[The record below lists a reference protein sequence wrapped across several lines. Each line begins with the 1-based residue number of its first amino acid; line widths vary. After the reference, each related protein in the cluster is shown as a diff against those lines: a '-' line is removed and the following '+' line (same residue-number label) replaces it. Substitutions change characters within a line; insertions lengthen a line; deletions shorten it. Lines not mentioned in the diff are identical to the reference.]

1 MILAALIHYWSCR
14 EIGTPVT
21 VDLAPRSHHIRA
33 VVDRFLDSPVEPVER
48 APAGTRAYRF
58 AVAAAGHGFL
68 AAWTAAGLA
77 RSSLLLGGNGARQGQ
92 IRVTL
97 EEWHRQAWAAAPFL
111 GGSDRERLRMLF
123 RPAAFGQAERD
134 TRCWMGGVEVVSP
147 RFTGRS
153 PGEEAGP
160 VCAWINLGGLAG
172 RSLAA
177 LEAAHAW
184 DGGSLFDEGV
194 DGLVWCVRAEEAG
207 TLGTAYGLGRLAAAL
222 KPRQLKVLVY
232 SEGSG
237 CAGGMAVPQDRWQI
251 LAALSAPA
259 ATVEL
264 LAEMRDPRSVAA
276 GETSCSFAPLAT
288 SLALGAEGAR
298 RAGAA
303 AREACA

>member
-1 MILAALIHYWSCR
+1 M
-14 EIGTPVT
+14 T
-21 VDLAPRSHHIRA
+21 VDLAPRDHHIRA
-33 VVDRFLDSPVEPVER
+33 VVDLFLDPPVPLAER
-48 APAGTRAYRF
+48 ASAVTRAYRF

-77 RSSLLLGGNGARQGQ
+77 RSSLLLGGTAAPQGRM
-92 IRVTL
+92 RVTL

-111 GGSDRERLRMLF
+111 GGGDRERLRTLF
-123 RPAAFGQAERD
+123 RPAAFGHAERD
-134 TRCWMGGVEVVSP
+134 TRCWMGGVEVVPP

-153 PGEEAGP
+153 PGEDAGP
-160 VCAWINLGGLAG
+160 VCAWINLGGLVG
-172 RSLAA
+172 RSLSA

-207 TLGTAYGLGRLAAAL
+207 TLGTAYCLGRLAAAL

-232 SEGSG
+232 SDGLG
-237 CAGGMAVPQDRWQI
+237 CAVGMAVQQERWQA

-264 LAEMRDPRSVAA
+264 LAEVRDPRSAVA
-276 GETSCSFAPLAT
+276 GGTTCPFAPLAI
-288 SLALGAEGAR
+288 SLALGAEGSR
-298 RAGAA
+298 RTGTAA
-303 AREACA
+303 QEACA

>member
-1 MILAALIHYWSCR
+1 VA
-14 EIGTPVT
+14 
-21 VDLAPRSHHIRA
+21 VDLTPRNHHIRA
-33 VVDRFLDSPVEPVER
+33 VVDLFLDPPAAPAER
-48 APAGTRAYRF
+48 ATAGTRAYRF

-77 RSSLLLGGNGARQGQ
+77 RSSLLLGGIGARQGRM
-92 IRVTL
+92 RVTL

-111 GGSDRERLRMLF
+111 GGGDRERLRTLF
-123 RPAAFGQAERD
+123 RPAAFGHAECD
-134 TRCWMGGVEVVSP
+134 TRCWMGGVEVVPP

-172 RSLAA
+172 RSLSA

-207 TLGTAYGLGRLAAAL
+207 TLGTAYCLGRLAAAL

-232 SEGSG
+232 SDGSG
-237 CAGGMAVPQDRWQI
+237 CAGGMAVPQDRWQV

-259 ATVEL
+259 TTVEL
-264 LAEMRDPRSVAA
+264 LAEVRDPRNAAA
-276 GETSCSFAPLAT
+276 GVTTCPFAPLAT

-298 RAGAA
+298 RAGTAV
-303 AREACA
+303 REACA

>member
-1 MILAALIHYWSCR
+1 
-14 EIGTPVT
+14 
-21 VDLAPRSHHIRA
+21 VDLTPRNHHIRA
-33 VVDRFLDSPVEPVER
+33 VVDLFLDPPATPAERSPS
-48 APAGTRAYRF
+48 GTRAYRF

-77 RSSLLLGGNGARQGQ
+77 RSSLLLGGTGARQGRM
-92 IRVTL
+92 RVTL

-111 GGSDRERLRMLF
+111 GGGDRERLRTLF
-123 RPAAFGQAERD
+123 RPAAFGHAERD
-134 TRCWMGGVEVVSP
+134 TRCWMGGVEVVPP

-153 PGEEAGP
+153 FGEEAGP
-160 VCAWINLGGLAG
+160 MCAWMNLGGLAG
-172 RSLAA
+172 RSLLA

-194 DGLVWCVRAEEAG
+194 DGLVWCVRADEAG

-232 SEGSG
+232 TDGSG
-237 CAGGMAVPQDRWQI
+237 SAGGMVAPQDRWQA

-264 LAEMRDPRSVAA
+264 FAEVRDPRSAVA
-276 GETSCSFAPLAT
+276 GETTCLFTPLAT

-298 RAGAA
+298 RAGTA
-303 AREACA
+303 ARAACA